1 LLPLLASV
9 LPLGSFHPYYTQPIA
24 NSIQRW
30 DISTLRK
37 QIHAGHVRRVAIYQD
52 SSIVEVLD
60 QNGLQ
65 RRIDVFPP
73 AASLLVKDLHEEHV
87 EFFVA
92 PVKQPSLLV
101 PFARA
106 FVLTL
111 LVIFL
116 IHALGMLPA
125 FLFGCMIV
133 GAEMLRL
140 GQELDIFLMEAW
152 GGLEG
157 ILAAGW
163 SRHHASWSAMSTASR
178 AEDMVSMA
186 NGAEPDAEAAT
197 TLRYRVHQ
205 SQTTEQQGEPILL
218 LADADQ
224 DGPPSES
231 AASEFDI

>member
-1 LLPLLASV
+1 MRKKERKFALKCNESLVHPNAAWSRRPTCPGRPQRGEATSTHARHGWYTHGSVPATVRVLAAVYVDAVLHAHSVELCHYHQAARVHRCVPVLCTWTVISDTTLGLMGLLPLLASV

-101 PFARA
+101 PFDRA

-116 IHALGMLPA
+116 IDALGMLP
-125 FLFGCMIV
+125 
-133 GAEMLRL
+133 
-140 GQELDIFLMEAW
+140 
-152 GGLEG
+152 
-157 ILAAGW
+157 
-163 SRHHASWSAMSTASR
+163 RHSC
-178 AEDMVSMA
+178 
-186 NGAEPDAEAAT
+186 
-197 TLRYRVHQ
+197 
-205 SQTTEQQGEPILL
+205 
-218 LADADQ
+218 
-224 DGPPSES
+224 S
-231 AASEFDI
+231 AA